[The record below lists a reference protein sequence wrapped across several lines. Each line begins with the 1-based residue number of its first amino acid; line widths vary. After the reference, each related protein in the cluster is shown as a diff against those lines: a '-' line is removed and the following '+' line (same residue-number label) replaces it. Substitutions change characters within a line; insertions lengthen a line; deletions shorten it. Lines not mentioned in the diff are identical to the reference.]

1 LNIHVSD
8 AKDLLYSFYLNH
20 KDEVEA
26 TFIILGQLRETTD
39 QLTIKVTKNLDD
51 QIAFEHVDSV
61 QLYALGT
68 KNLTADEIAQT
79 VRPSIENHL
88 ATDSKLKQ
96 WGVIKGP
103 EFVLVAEPARTKEEP
118 KPASKGSLMDSVKS
132 KLENKASTPFPDMG
146 LASARI
152 LDKYKKKEGPK
163 KSDQPTIGASFT
175 KQDMSKSKRNTRKS
189 TTESPEPEVIEDEDL
204 NDEEYTKKQ
213 QQLKEEKYK
222 KKKALESMFDDNDG
236 FEVVSF
242 NEIKQEK
249 HQKKEDP
256 KKEESQSKHAD
267 LEGVFDSSF
276 SQSQSQ
282 SQSEPV
288 EDETIESKE
297 PKTTSAK
304 SVKEETV
311 TSYYDEDGYL
321 VTKVES
327 FTPKPKP
334 RASTSPSAA
343 QPPIK
348 KARTGPKQQSSL
360 MNFFGRKKN

>member
-8 AKDLLYSFYLNH
+8 SKGLLYSFYLNH

-26 TFIILGQLRETTD
+26 TFIILGQLRDTTD
-39 QLTIKVTKNLDD
+39 QLTIKVTKDLND
-51 QIAFEHVDSV
+51 QIAFERVDSV
-61 QLYALGT
+61 QVYALGT
-68 KNLTADEIAQT
+68 KNLTTDEIAQT
-79 VRPSIENHL
+79 ARPSIENHL

-103 EFVLVAEPARTKEEP
+103 ELVQVVEPSRTKEKS
-118 KPASKGSLMDSVKS
+118 KPTSNSSLMDSMKS
-132 KLENKASTPFPDMG
+132 KPENKASSPFPDMG

-152 LDKYKKKEGPK
+152 LDKYKKKEVPK
-163 KSDQPTIGASFT
+163 KSDQPTIGTSFT
-175 KQDMSKSKRNTRKS
+175 KQDMSKSKRDIRKS
-189 TTESPEPEVIEDEDL
+189 KIESSEPEVIEDEDL
-204 NDEEYTKKQ
+204 NDEEYIKKQ
-213 QQLKEEKYK
+213 QQLKEEKDK

-249 HQKKEDP
+249 EQKKEDP

-267 LEGVFDSSF
+267 LEGFFDSSF

-282 SQSEPV
+282 SQPV
-288 EDETIESKE
+288 EDETIENKE
-297 PKTTSAK
+297 TKTTSTK

-311 TSYYDEDGYL
+311 KSYYDEDGYL
-321 VTKVES
+321 VTKVETS
-327 FTPKPKP
+327 KPKPKP
-334 RASTSPSAA
+334 RASTVPSAA

-360 MNFFGRKKN
+360 MNFFGKKKK